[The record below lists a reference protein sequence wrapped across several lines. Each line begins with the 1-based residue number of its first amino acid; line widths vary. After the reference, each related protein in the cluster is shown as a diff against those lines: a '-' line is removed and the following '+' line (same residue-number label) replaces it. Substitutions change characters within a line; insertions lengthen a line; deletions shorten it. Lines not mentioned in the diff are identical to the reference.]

1 MKNEKCQVLERR
13 TRMKQAITY
22 ELLHIDKNSGA
33 RRGVIHTPH
42 GDIQTP
48 IFMPVGTQATVKG
61 VSPRELKEDV
71 KAQIILSNTYHL
83 FLRPGHELV
92 REAGGLHEFM
102 HWDRPIL
109 TDSGGFQVFSLGELR
124 KIREEGVDFRSHLD
138 GSKKFIS
145 PEISMEI
152 QEALGSDIMMA
163 FDECCPY
170 PSTYE
175 YTKKS
180 MERTTRWAMRCK
192 EAHKTVEKQGLFG
205 IVQGGFFKDLREK
218 SAQDLLQMD
227 FPGYAVGGI
236 SVGEPKEEFLDILQF
251 TTPLLPENKPR
262 YLMGVGTPDYLIEA
276 ALAGIDMCDCVL
288 PTRIARHGTAM
299 TSHGKLVA
307 RNASYEKDF
316 SPIDAECDCYTC
328 QNFTRAYIRHLIN
341 AKEILGVQ
349 LLSIHNLRFLT
360 KLMERVRIEIENDNL
375 LGFRDK
381 FYQEYGYTKGK

>member
-1 MKNEKCQVLERR
+1 MRP
-13 TRMKQAITY
+13 AITY

-48 IFMPVGTQATVKG
+48 IFMPVGTQATVKAMT
-61 VSPRELKEDV
+61 PEELKEMV
-71 KAQIILSNTYHL
+71 HAQIILSNTYHL

-92 REAGGLHEFM
+92 KEAGGLHKFM

-109 TDSGGFQVFSLGELR
+109 TDSGGFQVFSLGPLR
-124 KIREEGVDFRSHLD
+124 KITEEGVEFRSHLD
-138 GSKKFIS
+138 GSKKYIS

-175 YTKKS
+175 YTKNS
-180 MERTTRWAMRCK
+180 MERTTRWAKRCK
-192 EAHKTVEKQGLFG
+192 DYHTTTDKQGLFG
-205 IVQGGFFKDLREK
+205 IIQGGFFKDLREK
-218 SAQDLLQMD
+218 SAKDLIELD
-227 FPGYAVGGI
+227 FPGYAIGGI
-236 SVGEPKEEFLDILQF
+236 SVGEPKEEFLDILRF
-251 TTPLLPENKPR
+251 TTPLMPENKPR

-299 TSHGKLVA
+299 TSNGKVVV
-307 RNASYEKDF
+307 RNATYERDF
-316 SPIDAECDCYTC
+316 TPLDPECDCYTC
-328 QNFTRAYIRHLIN
+328 KNYTRAYIIHLIN
-341 AKEILGVQ
+341 AKEILGIR

-360 KLMERVRIEIENDNL
+360 KLMDRVRIEIECDNL
-375 LGFRDK
+375 LNFRDE
-381 FYQEYGYTKGK
+381 FYKKYGYTKE